1 MGALTGPLVIC
12 VAWMGM
18 MGMVEA
24 AVLAFVQPAAVI
36 PRRASATA
44 AHKHRKITSAAP
56 ALRMTQTP
64 PPAKPGFVVRLR
76 HTALPPFIS
85 VCARARARAR
95 ACAYARAC
103 QVPTSGAMLNK
114 PNNDRARTP
123 SCGRSR

>member
-36 PRRASATA
+36 PRRASATV
-44 AHKHRKITSAAP
+44 AHKHREITSAAP
-56 ALRMTQTP
+56 AALRMTQTP
-64 PPAKPGFVVRLR
+64 PPAKPGFVVRLS

-85 VCARARARAR
+85 VYVCESVC
-95 ACAYARAC
+95 ACACAC
-103 QVPTSGAMLNK
+103 VCVCACVSGSDQRGHAE
-114 PNNDRARTP
+114 
-123 SCGRSR
+123 